1 MFNLPW
7 VTFTVTRNNCYRIL
21 TWRNQHND
29 QQVGVLHKLN
39 FAVEIIIKHTK
50 KSNIIIHNRIKKWP
64 EVLTHLF
71 SLLIK
76 EWNNGL
82 LLQRYTTL
90 HLEKKRMIFCYCSAN
105 IIKQGG
111 RDWLSGQHVGP
122 TIRHSWVCV
131 LLCHLLDLFPVVMSS
146 NPQLTFMLYLDYL
159 FENYLSGVPVN

>member
-1 MFNLPW
+1 
-7 VTFTVTRNNCYRIL
+7 
-21 TWRNQHND
+21 
-29 QQVGVLHKLN
+29 
-39 FAVEIIIKHTK
+39 
-50 KSNIIIHNRIKKWP
+50 
-64 EVLTHLF
+64 
-71 SLLIK
+71 
-76 EWNNGL
+76 
-82 LLQRYTTL
+82 
-90 HLEKKRMIFCYCSAN
+90 MIFCYCSAN